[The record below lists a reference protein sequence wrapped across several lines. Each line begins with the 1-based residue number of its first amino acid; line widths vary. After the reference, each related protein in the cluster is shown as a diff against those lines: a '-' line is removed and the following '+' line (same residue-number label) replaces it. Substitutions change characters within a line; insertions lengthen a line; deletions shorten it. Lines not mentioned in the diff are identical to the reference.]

1 MPARSPADVELAYYT
16 RMATAAAAAAAGHE
30 SSIFFSTFFARDF
43 SPDIICQ
50 RVASSSSSPSNSA
63 SVVEAFA
70 KRNSA
75 RKIEDNIFCT
85 LTGADLRSLHPNDV
99 KFPLVVMREF

>member
-1 MPARSPADVELAYYT
+1 MGTDSRIHEEGRHADVELAYYT
-16 RMATAAAAAAAGHE
+16 RMVTAAAAAGHE

-50 RVASSSSSPSNSA
+50 RVASSSPSNSA

-75 RKIEDNIFCT
+75 HKRGQLILQFK
-85 LTGADLRSLHPNDV
+85 R
-99 KFPLVVMREF
+99 R

>member
-1 MPARSPADVELAYYT
+1 MPMSNS
-16 RMATAAAAAAAGHE
+16 RMVTAAAAAGHE

-50 RVASSSSSPSNSA
+50 RVASSSSPSNSA

-75 RKIEDNIFCT
+75 RKIEDDIFCT
-85 LTGADLRSLHPNDV
+85 LTGADLASLHPNDV
-99 KFPLVVMREF
+99 KFPARLKVPTPTPA